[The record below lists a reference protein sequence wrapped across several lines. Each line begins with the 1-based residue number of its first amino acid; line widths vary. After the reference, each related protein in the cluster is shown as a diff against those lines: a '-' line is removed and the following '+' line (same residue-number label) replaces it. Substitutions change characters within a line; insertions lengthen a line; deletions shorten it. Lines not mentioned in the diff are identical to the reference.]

1 MKHMFVLDPFWRMLI
16 NHLSSLIVYKYL
28 LHVDVPKNFINDL
41 NTCFLFET
49 VFVWQML
56 LKNIC
61 FCWLVYHDCHTSWS
75 EKEDFEKVKPLC
87 WTRGG

>member
-1 MKHMFVLDPFWRMLI
+1 MFVLDPFWRMLI

-28 LHVDVPKNFINDL
+28 LCVDVPKNFINDL
-41 NTCFLFET
+41 NKCFLFET

-61 FCWLVYHDCHTSWS
+61 FFGLFIMVVILPGQKKRTLRT
-75 EKEDFEKVKPLC
+75 LC
-87 WTRGG
+87 LT